1 MAEAERSSVGS
12 VQFSGGEKE
21 VIERKLDV
29 STYALDTRK
38 DISDFYGISRC
49 VDVIKSRGFEKVITS
64 LRQALD
70 FGFCQT
76 FTRVSL
82 TDINKEKIYTM
93 SFRKHCK
100 KKRNI
105 IRLF

>member
-21 VIERKLDV
+21 VMERKLDV

-64 LRQALD
+64 L
-70 FGFCQT
+70 T
-76 FTRVSL
+76 S
-82 TDINKEKIYTM
+82 
-93 SFRKHCK
+93 SFRFWVLPNFHTCFF
-100 KKRNI
+100 N
-105 IRLF
+105 